1 MADFDALAQAERI
14 LSAAKDG
21 DQKDSRSHRDDRDH
35 RDHRDRRSHR
45 DDRDRDRDRD
55 HRRRDEDRYTPRR
68 DDYDRRERDHRG
80 DRERGDG
87 YRERDRGDRDRR
99 RYDDRPPRHRDDG
112 GRRERHDE
120 FRERE
125 RGGGGGG
132 GGGGRGR
139 RGRDEYGTP
148 ERRSPTPD
156 GAVPLSKRIRRA
168 SGWDVCAPGY
178 EGYTAMQAKHT
189 GMFNLPGANRTP
201 LAPNIL
207 GMTGALPPIHYGQG
221 SFAPGTAAPNL
232 ARQSRRLY
240 VGNITYEANET
251 NLQEFFNRKMVEM
264 KIGTGQAGDPVIGVQ
279 INHEKSYAFVEFRS
293 SEDATAAMAFDGIMF
308 QAGPLKIRRPK
319 DYTGSDLSA
328 PMGVHVPGVVSTNV
342 PDSIN
347 KIFVGG
353 LPTYLDENQ
362 VMELL
367 KSFGELKAFNLVREN
382 GNGASKGFAFFEYVD
397 PSVTDIATQ
406 GLNGMELGDRF
417 LVVQRASIGA
427 KPGMPGIPP
436 EFFPPA
442 MPRPIAPIGQDADPN
457 PYKHTILLLL
467 NMVAPEDLN
476 DDGEYAEIVED
487 VREECSKYGDIRG
500 LVIPRPAK
508 KEKSK
513 WDANAGALVT
523 AGGVPL
529 GAGSVGGNSET
540 KSDEARG
547 VGRVY
552 IKFEDADGASAALR
566 ALAGRAFAGRSIIA
580 TLLADDADHTP
591 PIHELFPND
600 VAPRE

>member
-14 LSAAKDG
+14 LSAAKDE
-21 DQKDSRSHRDDRDH
+21 KDSR
-35 RDHRDRRSHR
+35 HR
-45 DDRDRDRDRD
+45 DDRDRRRHDD
-55 HRRRDEDRYTPRR
+55 RRDYGRRDDDRYTPRR
-68 DDYDRRERDHRG
+68 DDYDRRDRYRRHDRD
-80 DRERGDG
+80 
-87 YRERDRGDRDRR
+87 DRR
-99 RYDDRPPRHRDDG
+99 RDDRHDPRHD
-112 GRRERHDE
+112 
-120 FRERE
+120 
-125 RGGGGGG
+125 
-132 GGGGRGR
+132 RGR
-139 RGRDEYGTP
+139 RRRDDHATP

-156 GAVPLSKRIRRA
+156 GAAPLSKRIRRA

-178 EGYTAMQAKHT
+178 EGYSAMQAKHT
-189 GMFNLPGANRTP
+189 GASHILALPALILPGMFNLPGANRTQIV
-201 LAPNIL
+201 PNIL

-221 SFAPGTAAPNL
+221 SFAPGPGAPNL

-251 NLQEFFNRKMVEM
+251 NLQDFFNRKMAEM
-264 KIGTGQAGDPVIGVQ
+264 NIGTGGAGDPVIGVQ

-293 SEDATAAMAFDGIMF
+293 AEDATAAMAFDGIMF
-308 QAGPLKIRRPK
+308 QSGPLKIRRPK

-382 GNGASKGFAFFEYVD
+382 GNGASKVGAHPELGHHSYGLQGFAFFEYVD
-397 PSVTDIATQ
+397 PSVTDIAIQ

-417 LVVQRASIGA
+417 LVVQRASVGA
-427 KPGMPGIPP
+427 KIGIPGVPP
-436 EFFPPA
+436 ELFAPA
-442 MPRPIAPIGQDADPN
+442 IPRPIMPITETADPN
-457 PYKHTILLLL
+457 PNEDTILLLL
-467 NMVAPEDLN
+467 NMVAPEDLV
-476 DDGEYAEIVED
+476 DDTEFAEIVED
-487 VREECSKYGDIRG
+487 VRDECSKFGPVRT
-500 LVIPRPAK
+500 VAIPRPAK

-523 AGGVPL
+523 AGGAPL
-529 GAGSVGGNSET
+529 NPGAVGASSSNT
-540 KSDEARG
+540 KTDEQRG

-552 IKFEDADGASAALR
+552 VKFERPDGASAALR
-566 ALAGRAFAGRSIIA
+566 GLAGRAFAGRSIIA
-580 TLLADDADHTP
+580 TLLADDADHSP
-591 PIHELFPND
+591 PLVELFPND
-600 VAPRE
+600 LGGE

>member
-1 MADFDALAQAERI
+1 
-14 LSAAKDG
+14 S
-21 DQKDSRSHRDDRDH
+21 S
-35 RDHRDRRSHR
+35 RSHR
-45 DDRDRDRDRD
+45 DDRDRDRRSRHDDRD
-55 HRRRDEDRYTPRR
+55 RDRRDHDRRRDGEDRYTPRR
-68 DDYDRRERDHRG
+68 DDYDRRDRDR
-80 DRERGDG
+80 DRD
-87 YRERDRGDRDRR
+87 RDRGDRYGGGGGDRR
-99 RYDDRPPRHRDDG
+99 RYDDRPPRHRDDD
-112 GRRERHDE
+112 RRRDS
-120 FRERE
+120 RYDDNRD
-125 RGGGGGG
+125 RDRDR
-132 GGGGRGR
+132 GGRGR
-139 RGRDEYGTP
+139 RGGREEHGTP
-148 ERRSPTPD
+148 ERRSPTPE

-178 EGYTAMQAKHT
+178 EGYTALQAKHT
-189 GMFNLPGANRTP
+189 GMFNLPGANRTQV
-201 LAPNIL
+201 APNIL

-221 SFAPGTAAPNL
+221 SFAPGPGAPNL

-240 VGNITYEANET
+240 VGSITYEANEN
-251 NLQEFFNRKMVEM
+251 NLQEFFNRKMLEM
-264 KIGTGQAGDPVIGVQ
+264 KIGTGAAGDPVIGVQ

-362 VMELL
+362 VIELL

-382 GNGASKGFAFFEYVD
+382 GNGVSKGFAFFEYVD

-442 MPRPIAPIGQDADPN
+442 MPRPIVPLGNDSNPN
-457 PYKHTILLLL
+457 PNDHVVLLLL
-467 NMVAPEDLN
+467 NMVAPEDLT
-476 DDGEYAEIVED
+476 DDSEYEEIVED
-487 VREECSKYGDIRG
+487 IRDECSKFGPVRT

-513 WDANAGALVT
+513 WDA
-523 AGGVPL
+523 
-529 GAGSVGGNSET
+529 
-540 KSDEARG
+540 
-547 VGRVY
+547 
-552 IKFEDADGASAALR
+552 
-566 ALAGRAFAGRSIIA
+566 
-580 TLLADDADHTP
+580 
-591 PIHELFPND
+591 
-600 VAPRE
+600 

>member
-21 DQKDSRSHRDDRDH
+21 EQKDSS
-35 RDHRDRRSHR
+35 RSHR
-45 DDRDRDRDRD
+45 DDRDRDRRSRHDDRD
-55 HRRRDEDRYTPRR
+55 RDRRDHDRRRDGEDRYTPRR
-68 DDYDRRERDHRG
+68 DDYDRRDRDR
-80 DRERGDG
+80 DRD
-87 YRERDRGDRDRR
+87 RDRGDRYGGGGGDRR
-99 RYDDRPPRHRDDG
+99 RYDDRPPRHRDDDRRRD
-112 GRRERHDE
+112 GRYDDNRDRD
-120 FRERE
+120 RDR
-125 RGGGGGG
+125 
-132 GGGGRGR
+132 GGRGR
-139 RGRDEYGTP
+139 RGGREEHGTP
-148 ERRSPTPD
+148 ERRSPTPE

-178 EGYTAMQAKHT
+178 EGYTALQAKHT
-189 GMFNLPGANRTP
+189 GMFNLPGANRTQV
-201 LAPNIL
+201 APNIL

-221 SFAPGTAAPNL
+221 SFAPGPGAPNL

-240 VGNITYEANET
+240 VGSITYEANEN
-251 NLQEFFNRKMVEM
+251 NLQEFFNRKMLEM
-264 KIGTGQAGDPVIGVQ
+264 KIGTGAAGDPVIGVQ

-362 VMELL
+362 VIELL

-382 GNGASKGFAFFEYVD
+382 GNGVSKGFAFFEYVD

-442 MPRPIAPIGQDADPN
+442 MPRPIVPLGNDSNPN
-457 PYKHTILLLL
+457 PNDHVVLLLL
-467 NMVAPEDLN
+467 NMVAPEDLT
-476 DDGEYAEIVED
+476 DDSEYEEIVED
-487 VREECSKYGDIRG
+487 IRDECSKFGPVRT

-523 AGGVPL
+523 SGGIPL
-529 GAGSVGGNSET
+529 GAGSVGGGGGEPS

-552 IKFEDADGASAALR
+552 VRFEAPEGATAALR
-566 ALAGRAFAGRSIIA
+566 ALAGRAFAGRAIIA
-580 TLLADDADHTP
+580 TLLADDADHSP
-591 PIHELFPND
+591 PIYELFPND
-600 VAPRE
+600 VSPAKEY

>member
-1 MADFDALAQAERI
+1 MADFAEALAQAERI

-21 DQKDSRSHRDDRDH
+21 EQKDS
-35 RDHRDRRSHR
+35 RSHR
-45 DDRDRDRDRD
+45 DDRDRDRDRRPRHDDRDRDRRD
-55 HRRRDEDRYTPRR
+55 HDRRRDGEDRYTPRR
-68 DDYDRRERDHRG
+68 DDHDRRDRDRGG
-80 DRERGDG
+80 DRER
-87 YRERDRGDRDRR
+87 YNDRR
-99 RYDDRPPRHRDDG
+99 RYDDRPPRHREDDRRRDDG
-112 GRRERHDE
+112 RGRHDE
-120 FRERE
+120 FRDRDRE
-125 RGGGGGG
+125 RGGRGG
-132 GGGGRGR
+132 GR
-139 RGRDEYGTP
+139 RGREEHGTP
-148 ERRSPTPD
+148 ERRSPTPE

-178 EGYTAMQAKHT
+178 EGYTALQAKHT
-189 GMFNLPGANRTP
+189 GMFNLPGANRTQI
-201 LAPNIL
+201 APSIL

-221 SFAPGTAAPNL
+221 SFAPGPGAPNL

-240 VGNITYEANET
+240 VGSITYEANET
-251 NLQEFFNRKMVEM
+251 NLQEFFNRKMAEM
-264 KIGTGQAGDPVIGVQ
+264 KIGTGAAGDPVIGVQ

-293 SEDATAAMAFDGIMF
+293 AEDATAAMAFDGIMF
-308 QAGPLKIRRPK
+308 QSGPLKIRRPK
-319 DYTGSDLSA
+319 DYTGNDLSA

-362 VMELL
+362 VIELL

-382 GNGASKGFAFFEYVD
+382 GNGVSKGFAFFEYVD

-427 KPGMPGIPP
+427 KPGMPGMPP
-436 EFFPPA
+436 EFFAPA
-442 MPRPIAPIGQDADPN
+442 MPRPIVPLGKDSDPN
-457 PYKHTILLLL
+457 PNDHTILLLL

-476 DDGEYAEIVED
+476 DDTEYQEIVED
-487 VREECSKYGDIRG
+487 IRDECSKFGG
-500 LVIPRPAK
+500 VHALVIPRPAK

-523 AGGVPL
+523 AGGIPL
-529 GAGSVGGNSET
+529 NSGAVGGGGEPV

-552 IKFEDADGASAALR
+552 VKFESPDGATAALR

-580 TLLADDADHTP
+580 TLLANNADHSP
-591 PIHELFPND
+591 PIWELFPND
-600 VAPRE
+600 VSPPEA